1 MAEII
6 ITEKRN
12 TKRGNL
18 WTGGNVQLQPFEPYF
33 CSKLRHLL
41 RAKNI
46 CQAFAVII
54 VGESWGKLGK
64 TDENVAVN

>member
-1 MAEII
+1 M
-6 ITEKRN
+6 
-12 TKRGNL
+12 
-18 WTGGNVQLQPFEPYF
+18 QLQPFEPYF